1 MEVRERLIDID
12 EFWRFICDADD
23 DRRYELIEGEIIE
36 MPLPGKRHGHFA
48 GEFYHYFRLFD
59 PNYELGMPTVESGYY
74 SADDRYTLLGPDAA
88 FTLNKREGPALHDG
102 WEARMP
108 DIAVEVRSPSNT
120 MAELRRKAAL
130 YLRGGSSLVWIVM
143 PETKSVEV
151 WRLGLDGEIESET
164 IDQDGALTGEDVLP
178 GFELRLSQ
186 LFALQL

>member
-36 MPLPGKRHGHFA
+36 MPPPGEEHGALTIRLGRFLDAYAEQFDLGRVTAENGFHPA
-48 GEFYHYFRLFD
+48 G
-59 PNYELGMPTVESGYY
+59 
-74 SADDRYTLLGPDAA
+74 DRFTLLSPDVAFRRLDRAA
-88 FTLNKREGPALHDG
+88 SPPSRR
-102 WEARMP
+102 WVQVMP

-143 PETKSVEV
+143 PVAKSVEV
-151 WRLGLDGEIESET
+151 WRLGVDGELQSE
-164 IDQDGALTGEDVLP
+164 ILDQDGALTGEDVLP
-178 GFELRLSQ
+178 GFELSLTR
-186 LFALQL
+186 LFARL